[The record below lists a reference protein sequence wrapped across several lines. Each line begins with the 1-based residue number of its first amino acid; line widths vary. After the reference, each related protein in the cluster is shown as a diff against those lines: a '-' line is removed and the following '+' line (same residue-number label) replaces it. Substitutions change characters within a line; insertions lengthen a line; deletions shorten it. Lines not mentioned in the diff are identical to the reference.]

1 MLIAVLFP
9 VSWSW
14 VNLYMSDHQQTNRVR
29 ILKDKKMWYKDRSD
43 VKKNEI
49 MKYESKWIELEKSI
63 EYGDS
68 GQKKKKKQMP
78 ENVLSHML
86 TLAPDL

>member
-1 MLIAVLFP
+1 ML
-9 VSWSW
+9 
-14 VNLYMSDHQQTNRVR
+14 
-29 ILKDKKMWYKDRSD
+29 YKDTMGQYSD

-68 GQKKKKKQMP
+68 GQEKQMP

-86 TLAPDL
+86 TLASDL

>member
-1 MLIAVLFP
+1 
-9 VSWSW
+9 
-14 VNLYMSDHQQTNRVR
+14 
-29 ILKDKKMWYKDRSD
+29 
-43 VKKNEI
+43 

-68 GQKKKKKQMP
+68 GQEKQMP

-86 TLAPDL
+86 TLASDL

>member
-1 MLIAVLFP
+1 
-9 VSWSW
+9 
-14 VNLYMSDHQQTNRVR
+14 
-29 ILKDKKMWYKDRSD
+29 
-43 VKKNEI
+43 

-68 GQKKKKKQMP
+68 GQKKMP